1 MTTVGTCLCE
11 AIEVTCDEK
20 PEEII
25 ACHCESCQKATGGLG
40 TYNVVMAES
49 SCRISKGQPK
59 VFKEQADSGATLER
73 HFCGDC
79 GSPIFSATP
88 TFAGCLILKAG
99 LFSGLDG
106 MKVVSNIYTD
116 SVASWAHL
124 DPDIPTYGKMPS

>member
-79 GSPIFSATP
+79 GSPIYSRR
-88 TFAGCLILKAG
+88 I
-99 LFSGLDG
+99 S
-106 MKVVSNIYTD
+106 
-116 SVASWAHL
+116 
-124 DPDIPTYGKMPS
+124 MPSTLRLRIGLLDDKITAIRISFNPLI